1 MADPEIRRRL
11 DERLKRALSQRGLPP
26 EALDAGAG
34 APEGT
39 LVSDRL
45 LSEGRLAPQAVND
58 VLREVFGVEAIDPSM
73 VAVDPEFARAARTLF
88 PRDAAVAFAAVPL
101 RFERGQAH
109 VVMAIPD
116 DAASLAG
123 IEHLLGAR
131 VTPYVCHGQG
141 LTRAIEALYRDPP
154 GPEETPSADMEA
166 QAARAAKAVARIAA
180 DHVRL
185 RDPAEDPEVTA
196 LVRAVMDGLAGTGGG
211 GSTSDIHLEPGSGSW
226 RIRARRDGML
236 QDALPL
242 PPLLG
247 AALARRLML
256 LSGMD
261 PDQAALPQDGAID
274 ITLAAARPMDMRVS
288 ALPALYG
295 QKIVL
300 RLLDKG
306 KKSLTL
312 ADLDMDPAEEGPVR
326 AALDAPNGLLLVTG
340 PTGSGKT
347 TSLYAFLDRLNRPEV
362 NILTAEDPVEYKLA
376 GATQVPCDSEAG
388 MTFAKAMRAFLRQD
402 PDIIMVGEI
411 RDAETADFAVKA
423 ALTGHLVLSTL
434 HTNDAPGAVGR
445 LRNMGVAP
453 HQLLATRI
461 TVMAQRLVRRLC
473 PRCRRET
480 PAPRAFPELDA
491 LPAGTVFYE
500 AAGCPACHGTGYSGR
515 LGVYEVFAMNG
526 DMERLVLGGAS
537 AVELRR
543 AAEAAGM
550 GSLRA
555 SALSRLAR
563 GQTTAA
569 EVLRVTVEA

>member
-1 MADPEIRRRL
+1 MADPDIRRRL
-11 DERLKRALSQRGLPP
+11 NQRLKQALLQRGLPQGV
-26 EALDAGAG
+26 LDADT
-34 APEGT
+34 PEGT
-39 LVSDRL
+39 LVSDQV
-45 LSEGRLAPQAVND
+45 LSAGRLAPQAVND
-58 VLREVFGVEAIDPSM
+58 VLGEVFGVEAIDPSL

-123 IEHLLGAR
+123 VEHLLGAR
-131 VTPYVCHGQG
+131 VRPYVCHGAG
-141 LTRAIEALYRDPP
+141 LARAIDALYRDPP
-154 GPEETPSADMEA
+154 LPGETPAADMEE
-166 QAARAAKAVARIAA
+166 QAGRAAKAVARIAA
-180 DHVRL
+180 DHVRP
-185 RDPAEDPEVTA
+185 RDPAEDPEVVA
-196 LVRAVMDGLAGTGGG
+196 LVRAVMDTLAATAA
-211 GSTSDIHLEPGSGSW
+211 SDIHLEPGAGVW

-236 QDALPL
+236 QDALRL

-256 LSGMD
+256 LSGLD
-261 PDQAALPQDGAID
+261 PDQAGRPQDGAID
-274 ITLAAARPMDMRVS
+274 FTLAAARPMDMRVS
-288 ALPALYG
+288 SLPALYG

-306 KKSLTL
+306 KKSLGL
-312 ADLDMDPAEEGPVR
+312 ADLDLGAAEER
-326 AALDAPNGLLLVTG
+326 LICAALDAPNGLLLVTG

-362 NILTAEDPVEYKLA
+362 NILTAEDPVEYRLD
-376 GATQVPCDSEAG
+376 GTTQVPCDSEEG
-388 MTFAKAMRAFLRQD
+388 MTFAKALRAFLRQD

-434 HTNDAPGAVGR
+434 HTNDAPGAVSR
-445 LRNMGVAP
+445 LLNMGVAP
-453 HQLLATRI
+453 HQLVATRI

-473 PRCRRET
+473 PQCRRE
-480 PAPRAFPELDA
+480 APGPPGFPDSDA
-491 LPAGTVFYE
+491 LSAHSVFYE

-515 LGVYEVFAMNG
+515 LGVYEVFAMTG
-526 DMERLVLGGAS
+526 DMERMILAGAS
-537 AVELRR
+537 AAQLRR

-555 SALSRLAR
+555 SALTRLVR
-563 GQTTAA
+563 GQTSAA
-569 EVLRVTVEA
+569 EVLRVTVDA

>member
-1 MADPEIRRRL
+1 MPGPEAMERIN
-11 DERLKRALSQRGLPP
+11 ERLRAAFAQRGLPP
-26 EALDAGAG
+26 EALA
-34 APEGT
+34 APPGT

-45 LSEGRLAPQAVND
+45 LETARAAPQAVNE

-73 VAVDPEFARAARTLF
+73 VAVDPEFARAARLLF
-88 PRDAAVAFAAVPL
+88 PRDAAEAFAALPL
-101 RFERGQAH
+101 RFDRGEAH
-109 VVMAIPD
+109 VVMAVPD
-116 DAASLAG
+116 DAEALAG
-123 IEHLLGAR
+123 VEHLLGAR
-131 VTPYVCHGQG
+131 VRPYVCHGPG
-141 LTRAIEALYRDPP
+141 LARAREALYAAPA
-154 GPEETPSADMEA
+154 GPDATPSPDMAA
-166 QAARAAKAVARIAA
+166 QAGRAAKAVARIAA
-180 DHVRL
+180 DHVRS
-185 RDPAEDPEVTA
+185 RDPAEEPEVVA
-196 LVRAVMDGLAGTGGG
+196 LWRAVMDTLAGTGGG
-211 GSTSDIHLEPGSGSW
+211 ASASDIHLEPGAGGW

-236 QDALPL
+236 HDALRV

-261 PDQAALPQDGAID
+261 PEETRQPQDGAIGF
-274 ITLAAARPMDMRVS
+274 TMAAARPMDMRVS

-306 KKSLTL
+306 KQGLTL
-312 ADLDMDPAEEGPVR
+312 ADLDMDPAEERLIR

-362 NILTAEDPVEYKLA
+362 NILTAEDPVEYKLD
-376 GATQVPCDSEAG
+376 GTTQTPCASEEG
-388 MTFAKAMRAFLRQD
+388 LTFAKALRAFLRQD

-434 HTNDAPGAVGR
+434 HTNDAPGAVSR

-453 HQLLATRI
+453 HQLAAARI

-473 PRCRRET
+473 SQCRREASR
-480 PAPRAFPELDA
+480 PPGFPESGL

-500 AAGCPACHGTGYSGR
+500 AVGCPACHGTGYRGR
-515 LGVYEVFAMNG
+515 IGVYEVFAMTG
-526 DMERLVLGGAS
+526 DMERLVLDGA
-537 AVELRR
+537 AAADLRR
-543 AAEAAGM
+543 AAVASGM

-555 SALSRLAR
+555 AALARLAR

-569 EVLRVTVEA
+569 EVLRVTVES